1 MQNSING
8 RFWINKSEHNFLGQG
23 RIELLKNIN
32 QSGSITKAAK
42 AMKMSY
48 KAAWDAVD
56 AMNNLSD
63 FPLVE
68 SSKGGKGGGGTHLT
82 AYAKELI
89 ETYNILQEEHNQFL
103 DNLSKRISEKNGHV
117 HLLKS
122 FDVRISARNQLRA
135 KVVKIQ
141 KGTIESELFLKLGED
156 EELMAVITNDS
167 LELLEISVGIE
178 LYALFKAN
186 ALTISKDLTLQKS
199 DMNRFVGK
207 IIRINRDNFNCEV
220 IMQLK
225 GSNTLCSTMPI
236 EIFDDLGLQIDMEVV
251 SFCKPKSIIIGLW

>member
-23 RIELLKNIN
+23 RIELLININ
-32 QSGSITKAAK
+32 QYGSITKAAK

-167 LELLEISVGIE
+167 LELLEISVGME

-220 IMQLK
+220 VMQLNTL
-225 GSNTLCSTMPI
+225 NTLCSTMPI
-236 EIFDDLGLQIDMEVV
+236 EIFDDLGLQMDMEVV

>member
-1 MQNSING
+1 VQNNIQG
-8 RFWINKSEHNFLGQG
+8 RFWISKSEHNFLGQG
-23 RIELLKNIN
+23 RIELLINIGKF
-32 QSGSITKAAK
+32 GSITKAAK

-167 LELLEISVGIE
+167 LELLEISVGME

-220 IMQLK
+220 VMQLNTL
-225 GSNTLCSTMPI
+225 NTLCSTMPI
-236 EIFDDLGLQIDMEVV
+236 EIFDDLGLQMDMEVV